1 MTLKSTAFAP
11 ATVANLN
18 AGFDILGLSLTKIG
32 DTVSVVENGT
42 TENRII
48 EIKNGDNLPFDV
60 TKNACSVVINA
71 MQKHLGD
78 TVGLD
83 IWIEKGFESG
93 SGLGSSSA
101 SSAAA
106 ALCYNLYKKNVFT
119 SLELVQ
125 FAAKG
130 EEIACG
136 SAHLDNVAPAIFGG
150 ITLVKDEQTIL
161 SLPIPDDLFL
171 VLLFQKVEIKTSD
184 ARRILPKKIDL
195 KTSIKQNAHL
205 ASLVAALY
213 EKDYQLMKNSFVD
226 FMAEPHRK
234 VLIPN
239 FDELK
244 IIAES
249 HGAIT
254 FGISG
259 SGPSVFCLTK
269 GLETAEK
276 IKKNFEKLIK
286 NQHIPFDCFIDTIK
300 PKNN

>member
-106 ALCYNLYKKNVFT
+106 ALCYNLYKKKCFYI
-119 SLELVQ
+119 
-125 FAAKG
+125 FR
-130 EEIACG
+130 I
-136 SAHLDNVAPAIFGG
+136 SAIC
-150 ITLVKDEQTIL
+150 
-161 SLPIPDDLFL
+161 
-171 VLLFQKVEIKTSD
+171 
-184 ARRILPKKIDL
+184 
-195 KTSIKQNAHL
+195 
-205 ASLVAALY
+205 
-213 EKDYQLMKNSFVD
+213 
-226 FMAEPHRK
+226 RK
-234 VLIPN
+234 R
-239 FDELK
+239 
-244 IIAES
+244 
-249 HGAIT
+249 
-254 FGISG
+254 
-259 SGPSVFCLTK
+259 
-269 GLETAEK
+269 
-276 IKKNFEKLIK
+276 
-286 NQHIPFDCFIDTIK
+286 
-300 PKNN
+300 